1 MRVGGFRPVFRWNPA
16 PMMEKIAPLA
26 SEMLFL
32 TVEEE
37 PSVEE
42 LRITPIC
49 VTEVTVGMVFPEIS
63 HGHKLT
69 EKRLDGSTA
78 HLVGCS

>member
-1 MRVGGFRPVFRWNPA
+1 
-16 PMMEKIAPLA
+16 
-26 SEMLFL
+26 MLFS

-37 PSVEE
+37 PSAEE
-42 LRITPIC
+42 LRLTPIC
-49 VTEVTVGMVFPEIS
+49 VTAVTVGMVFPPIS
-63 HGHKLT
+63 HGHELT